1 VTRLRLRRGRRRPTR
16 RTPPVRRVRSAESA
30 RIDRRYCILTASRF
44 LPTGL
49 GIPVL
54 GLLMLSRGLS
64 LAELGFAF
72 SSQAVMVIILELPTG
87 GLADALGRRPVL
99 LVATALDVAALGL
112 LLAAGGPAGFM
123 AGMAVQGMYRALE
136 SGPLDAWY
144 VDASLAADPGTDIEA
159 GLARGGVALGI
170 AISAGAAA
178 AAGLASLP
186 PVGGVDPL
194 ALPLVAALVFRVVD
208 VAAIAT
214 LLTEVRPS
222 GSGTSG
228 PSEPEPRGRLA
239 AARAS
244 VAATPAVVRTA
255 LGLLRATP
263 ALMALVAIELFWGA
277 GLSGVEMFTG
287 PRLAELLGD
296 PEEGAAVTGL
306 AAALAW
312 SIAAGGSALTT
323 RFGELVGGGPARVG
337 IVLRLVQ
344 GAAVGVAAVVAG
356 PAGIVAGYLGFY
368 FVHGAANAVHYGM
381 VHRLVGAEH
390 RATIISAHSVATRIG
405 GMGTG
410 IGLGALATA
419 VSIPAALGVA
429 AVLLALPAPLYR
441 IAGRGR
447 RVVDDSAERE
457 PVLPGADLVRSE
469 PDLPREPVTGPATA
483 R

>member
-1 VTRLRLRRGRRRPTR
+1 
-16 RTPPVRRVRSAESA
+16 
-30 RIDRRYCILTASRF
+30 
-44 LPTGL
+44 
-49 GIPVL
+49 
-54 GLLMLSRGLS
+54 
-64 LAELGFAF
+64 
-72 SSQAVMVIILELPTG
+72 
-87 GLADALGRRPVL
+87 
-99 LVATALDVAALGL
+99 VAALAL

-123 AGMAVQGMYRALE
+123 AGMAVQGIYRALE

-186 PVGGVDPL
+186 SVGGVHPL
-194 ALPLVAALVFRVVD
+194 ALPLVAALVFRVLD

-222 GSGTSG
+222 GSGS
-228 PSEPEPRGRLA
+228 SEPQAQRGFA

-356 PAGIVAGYLGFY
+356 PAGLVAGYLGFY

-447 RVVDDSAERE
+447 RVVDDGAGGGGGGGGGDSGDDRGGASPVPAEAE
-457 PVLPGADLVRSE
+457 
-469 PDLPREPVTGPATA
+469 VTARATA

>member
-1 VTRLRLRRGRRRPTR
+1 MSRLRRSRSGRRGATR
-16 RTPPVRRVRSAESA
+16 SPEST
-30 RIDRRYCILTASRF
+30 RIDRRYCLLTAARF

-49 GIPVL
+49 CIPVL

-64 LAELGFAF
+64 LAELGFALA
-72 SSQAVMVIILELPTG
+72 SQAVMVIVLELPTG

-99 LVATALDVAALGL
+99 LVATALDVVALAL
-112 LLAAGGPAGFM
+112 LLAAGGPAGFV
-123 AGMAVQGMYRALE
+123 AGMAVQGIYRALE

-159 GLARGGVALGI
+159 GLARGGVALGV
-170 AISAGAAA
+170 AISVGSAA

-186 PVGGVDPL
+186 SVGGVDPL

-208 VAAIAT
+208 VVAIAT
-214 LLTEVRPS
+214 LLVEVRRS
-222 GSGTSG
+222 R
-228 PSEPEPRGRLA
+228 EPRRGLA

-296 PEEGAAVTGL
+296 PEQGAAVTGI

-337 IVLRLVQ
+337 AVLRLVQ
-344 GAAVGVAAVVAG
+344 GGAVGVAAVVAG
-356 PAGIVAGYLGFY
+356 PAGLVAGYLGFY

-405 GMGTG
+405 AMGTG

-441 IAGRGR
+441 IAGWGR
-447 RVVDDSAERE
+447 RADGGGRPDPADPADPGAKDVDEDVVDD
-457 PVLPGADLVRSE
+457 
-469 PDLPREPVTGPATA
+469 VTAPATA